1 MTDEP
6 TRRASTIA
14 ERLETIRADI
24 AQICERAGRDPAG
37 VRLIAVSKTH
47 PSETIREALAA
58 GQTDF
63 GENRVQEGLAKLD
76 ELAGADEGADARIHL
91 IGHLQRNKARFAGRF
106 ASVQSI
112 DSLRLAEAVSRQLD
126 APPNP
131 PLDALL
137 EVNVAGEASKHGFD
151 PAELESAFAQIS
163 ALPQLRV
170 RGLMTIAPLAA
181 DAEQVRP
188 VFRALREMRDALG
201 LPELSM
207 GMSNDYP
214 VAIEEG
220 ATIVRV
226 GRAVFGER
234 KA

>member
-1 MTDEP
+1 MTAH
-6 TRRASTIA
+6 TLTIG
-14 ERLETIRADI
+14 ERLEAVRAEI
-24 AQICERAGRDPAG
+24 AQICERADRDPG
-37 VRLIAVSKTH
+37 EVRLIAVSKTH
-47 PSETIREALAA
+47 PPETIREALAA
-58 GQTDF
+58 GQIEF
-63 GENRVQEGLAKLD
+63 GENRVQEGLVKLD
-76 ELAGADEGADARIHL
+76 ELADSEARIHL

-112 DSLRLAEAVSRQLD
+112 DSVRLAEAVARQLD

-137 EVNVAGEASKHGFD
+137 EVNVAGEASKQGFD
-151 PAELESAFAQIS
+151 PAELESAYAQIA

-170 RGLMTIAPLAA
+170 RGLMTIAPLVA

-188 VFRALREMRDALG
+188 VFRRLRELRDALG

-207 GMSNDYP
+207 GMSNDYA

-220 ATIVRV
+220 ATIVRI

-234 KA
+234 KV

>member
-1 MTDEP
+1 MTAAM
-6 TRRASTIA
+6 TTQMASGASTIA
-14 ERLETIRADI
+14 ERLEAIRAEI
-24 AQICERAGRDPAG
+24 AQICERADRDPRE

-47 PSETIREALAA
+47 PPETIREALAA
-58 GQTDF
+58 GQIEF

-76 ELAGADEGADARIHL
+76 ELADTKARIHL

-112 DSLRLAEAVSRQLD
+112 DSVRLAEAVARQLD
-126 APPNP
+126 T

-137 EVNVAGEASKHGFD
+137 EINVAGEASKQGFA
-151 PAELESAFAQIS
+151 PAELESAFAQIA

-170 RGLMTIAPLAA
+170 RGLMTIAPLVA

-188 VFRALREMRDALG
+188 VFRRLRELRDALG

-207 GMSNDYP
+207 GMSNDYA

-220 ATIVRV
+220 ATIVRI

-234 KA
+234 KV

>member
-1 MTDEP
+1 MT
-6 TRRASTIA
+6 THALTIA
-14 ERLETIRADI
+14 ERLEAVRAEI
-24 AQICERAGRDPAG
+24 AQICERADRDPRE

-47 PSETIREALAA
+47 SSETIREALAA
-58 GQTDF
+58 GQIEF

-76 ELAGADEGADARIHL
+76 ELADSEARIHL

-112 DSLRLAEAVSRQLD
+112 DSVRLAEAVARQLD
-126 APPNP
+126 A

-137 EVNVAGEASKHGFD
+137 EVNVAGEASKQGFD
-151 PAELESAFAQIS
+151 PAELESAYAQIA

-170 RGLMTIAPLAA
+170 RGLMTIAPLVAE
-181 DAEQVRP
+181 AEQVRP
-188 VFRALREMRDALG
+188 VFRRLRELRDALG

-207 GMSNDYP
+207 GMSNDYA

-220 ATIVRV
+220 ATIVRI

-234 KA
+234 KV

>member
-1 MTDEP
+1 MTAHAQ
-6 TRRASTIA
+6 RASTIA
-14 ERLETIRADI
+14 ERLAAVRAEI
-24 AQICERAGRDPAG
+24 AQICERADRDPRE

-47 PSETIREALAA
+47 PPETIREALAA
-58 GQTDF
+58 GQIEF

-76 ELAGADEGADARIHL
+76 ELADSEARIHL

-112 DSLRLAEAVSRQLD
+112 DSVRLAEAVARQLD
-126 APPNP
+126 A

-137 EVNVAGEASKHGFD
+137 EVNVAGEASKQGFD
-151 PAELESAFAQIS
+151 PAELESAFAQIA

-170 RGLMTIAPLAA
+170 RGLMTIAPLVA
-181 DAEQVRP
+181 DAEQARP
-188 VFRALREMRDALG
+188 VFRRLRELRDALG

-207 GMSNDYP
+207 GMSNDYA

-220 ATIVRV
+220 ATIVRI

-234 KA
+234 KV

>member
-1 MTDEP
+1 MTAH
-6 TRRASTIA
+6 ASTIG
-14 ERLETIRADI
+14 ERLAAVRAEI
-24 AQICERAGRDPAG
+24 AQICERADRDPRE

-47 PSETIREALAA
+47 PPETIREALAA
-58 GQTDF
+58 GQIEF

-76 ELAGADEGADARIHL
+76 ELADSEARIHL

-112 DSLRLAEAVSRQLD
+112 DSVRLAEAVARQLD

-137 EVNVAGEASKHGFD
+137 EVNVAGEASKQGFD
-151 PAELESAFAQIS
+151 PAELESAYAQIA

-170 RGLMTIAPLAA
+170 RGLMTIAPLVAE
-181 DAEQVRP
+181 AEQARP
-188 VFRALREMRDALG
+188 VFRRLRELRDALG

-207 GMSNDYP
+207 GMSNDYA

-220 ATIVRV
+220 ATIVRI

-234 KA
+234 KV

>member
-1 MTDEP
+1 MT
-6 TRRASTIA
+6 THASTIA
-14 ERLETIRADI
+14 ERLDAVRAEI
-24 AQICERAGRDPAG
+24 AQICERADRDPG
-37 VRLIAVSKTH
+37 EVRLIAVSKTQ

-58 GQTDF
+58 GQIEF

-76 ELAGADEGADARIHL
+76 ELAGSEARIHL

-112 DSLRLAEAVSRQLD
+112 DSVRLAEAVARQLD
-126 APPNP
+126 A

-137 EVNVAGEASKHGFD
+137 EVNVAGEASKQGFD
-151 PAELESAFAQIS
+151 PVELESAFAQIA

-170 RGLMTIAPLAA
+170 RGLMTIAPLVA
-181 DAEQVRP
+181 DAEQARP
-188 VFRALREMRDALG
+188 VFRRLRELRDALG

-207 GMSNDYP
+207 GMSNDYA

-220 ATIVRV
+220 ATIVRI

-234 KA
+234 KV

>member
-1 MTDEP
+1 MT
-6 TRRASTIA
+6 THASTIA
-14 ERLETIRADI
+14 ERLEAVRAEI
-24 AQICERAGRDPAG
+24 AQICERADRDPRE

-47 PSETIREALAA
+47 PPETIREALAA
-58 GQTDF
+58 GQIEF
-63 GENRVQEGLAKLD
+63 GENRVQEGLVKLD
-76 ELAGADEGADARIHL
+76 ELADSEARIHL

-112 DSLRLAEAVSRQLD
+112 DSVRLAEAVARQLD

-137 EVNVAGEASKHGFD
+137 EVNVAGEASKQGFD
-151 PAELESAFAQIS
+151 PAELESAFAQIA

-170 RGLMTIAPLAA
+170 RGLMTIAPLVA

-188 VFRALREMRDALG
+188 VFRRLRELRDALG

-207 GMSNDYP
+207 GMSNDYA

-220 ATIVRV
+220 ATIVRI

-234 KA
+234 KV

>member
-1 MTDEP
+1 MTAQ
-6 TRRASTIA
+6 ASTIA
-14 ERLETIRADI
+14 ERLEAIRAEI
-24 AQICERAGRDPAG
+24 AQICERADRDPG
-37 VRLIAVSKTH
+37 EVRLIAVSKTH
-47 PSETIREALAA
+47 SSETIREALAA
-58 GQTDF
+58 GQIEF

-76 ELAGADEGADARIHL
+76 ELAGSEARIHL

-112 DSLRLAEAVSRQLD
+112 DSVRLAEAVARQLD
-126 APPNP
+126 APPNL

-137 EVNVAGEASKHGFD
+137 EVNVAGEASKQGFA
-151 PAELESAFAQIS
+151 PAELESAFAQIA

-170 RGLMTIAPLAA
+170 RGLMTIAPLVA

-188 VFRALREMRDALG
+188 VFRRLRELRDALG

-207 GMSNDYP
+207 GMSNDYA

-220 ATIVRV
+220 ATIVRI

-234 KA
+234 KV

>member
-1 MTDEP
+1 MTTQTTDQP
-6 TRRASTIA
+6 TSRASTIA
-14 ERLETIRADI
+14 ERLETVRADI
-24 AQICERAGRDPAG
+24 AHHCERADRDPAG

-47 PSETIREALAA
+47 PPETIREALAA

-76 ELAGADEGADARIHL
+76 DLADIDARIHL

-106 ASVQSI
+106 ASIQSI
-112 DSLRLAEAVSRQLD
+112 DSLRLAEAVARQLD

-151 PAELESAFAQIS
+151 PAELESAFARIS

-220 ATIVRV
+220 ATIVRI

>member
-1 MTDEP
+1 MT
-6 TRRASTIA
+6 THTSTIA
-14 ERLETIRADI
+14 ERLEAIRAEI
-24 AQICERAGRDPAG
+24 AQICERADRDPG
-37 VRLIAVSKTH
+37 EVRLIAVSKTQ
-47 PSETIREALAA
+47 PSETIRAALAA
-58 GQTDF
+58 GQIEF

-76 ELAGADEGADARIHL
+76 ELAGSEARIHL

-112 DSLRLAEAVSRQLD
+112 DSVRLAEAVARQLD
-126 APPNP
+126 APPSTPPNL

-137 EVNVAGEASKHGFD
+137 EVNVAGEASKQGFD
-151 PAELESAFAQIS
+151 PAELESAFAQIA

-170 RGLMTIAPLAA
+170 RGLMTIAPLVA
-181 DAEQVRP
+181 DAEQARP
-188 VFRALREMRDALG
+188 VFRRLRELRDALG

-207 GMSNDYP
+207 GMSNDYA

-220 ATIVRV
+220 ATIVRI

-234 KA
+234 KV

>member
-1 MTDEP
+1 MTAAM
-6 TRRASTIA
+6 TAQASTIA
-14 ERLETIRADI
+14 ERLEAIRAEI
-24 AQICERAGRDPAG
+24 AQICERADRDPG
-37 VRLIAVSKTH
+37 EVRLIAVSKTH
-47 PSETIREALAA
+47 SSETIREALAA
-58 GQTDF
+58 GQIEF

-76 ELAGADEGADARIHL
+76 ELAGSEARIHL

-112 DSLRLAEAVSRQLD
+112 DSVRLAEAVARQLD
-126 APPNP
+126 APPNL

-137 EVNVAGEASKHGFD
+137 EVNVAGEASKQGFA
-151 PAELESAFAQIS
+151 PAELESAFAQIA

-170 RGLMTIAPLAA
+170 RGLMTIAPLVA

-188 VFRALREMRDALG
+188 VFRRLRELRDALG

-207 GMSNDYP
+207 GMSNDYA

-220 ATIVRV
+220 ATIVRI

-234 KA
+234 KV

>member
-1 MTDEP
+1 MTAAM
-6 TRRASTIA
+6 TTHTSTIA
-14 ERLETIRADI
+14 ERLEAVRAEI
-24 AQICERAGRDPAG
+24 AQICERADRDPRE

-47 PSETIREALAA
+47 PPETIREALAA
-58 GQTDF
+58 GQIEF

-76 ELAGADEGADARIHL
+76 ELADSEARIHL

-112 DSLRLAEAVSRQLD
+112 DSVRLAEAVARQLD
-126 APPNP
+126 A

-137 EVNVAGEASKHGFD
+137 EVNVAGEASKQGFA
-151 PAELESAFAQIS
+151 PAELESAFAQIA

-170 RGLMTIAPLAA
+170 RGLMTIAPLVA

-188 VFRALREMRDALG
+188 VFRRLRELRDALG

-207 GMSNDYP
+207 GMSNDYA

-220 ATIVRV
+220 ATIVRI

-234 KA
+234 KV

>member
-1 MTDEP
+1 MT
-6 TRRASTIA
+6 TQMASGASTIA
-14 ERLETIRADI
+14 ERLAAVRAEI
-24 AQICERAGRDPAG
+24 AQICERVDRDPRE

-47 PSETIREALAA
+47 PPETIREALAA
-58 GQTDF
+58 GQIEF

-76 ELAGADEGADARIHL
+76 ELADSEARIHL

-112 DSLRLAEAVSRQLD
+112 DSVRLAEAVARQLD
-126 APPNP
+126 V

-137 EVNVAGEASKHGFD
+137 EVNVAGEASKQGFA
-151 PAELESAFAQIS
+151 PAELESAFAQIA

-170 RGLMTIAPLAA
+170 RGLMTIAPLVA

-188 VFRALREMRDALG
+188 VFRRLRELRDALG

-207 GMSNDYP
+207 GMSNDYA

-220 ATIVRV
+220 ATIVRI

-234 KA
+234 KV

>member
-1 MTDEP
+1 MT
-6 TRRASTIA
+6 THALTIA
-14 ERLETIRADI
+14 ERLEAVRAEI
-24 AQICERAGRDPAG
+24 AQICERADRDPRE

-47 PSETIREALAA
+47 PPETIREALAA
-58 GQTDF
+58 GQIEF

-76 ELAGADEGADARIHL
+76 ELADSEARIHL

-112 DSLRLAEAVSRQLD
+112 DSVRLAEAVARQLD
-126 APPNP
+126 A

-137 EVNVAGEASKHGFD
+137 EVNVAGEASKQGFA
-151 PAELESAFAQIS
+151 PAELESAYAQIA

-170 RGLMTIAPLAA
+170 RGLMTIAPLVA
-181 DAEQVRP
+181 DAEQARA
-188 VFRALREMRDALG
+188 VFRRLRELRDALG

-207 GMSNDYP
+207 GMSNDYA

-220 ATIVRV
+220 ATIVRI

-234 KA
+234 KV

>member
-1 MTDEP
+1 MT
-6 TRRASTIA
+6 THASTIA
-14 ERLETIRADI
+14 ERLEAVRAEI
-24 AQICERAGRDPAG
+24 AQICERADRDPRE
-37 VRLIAVSKTH
+37 VQLIAVSKTH
-47 PSETIREALAA
+47 SSETIREALAA
-58 GQTDF
+58 GQIEF

-76 ELAGADEGADARIHL
+76 ELADSEARIHL

-112 DSLRLAEAVSRQLD
+112 DSVRLAEAVARQLD
-126 APPNP
+126 A

-137 EVNVAGEASKHGFD
+137 EVNVAGEASKQGFD
-151 PAELESAFAQIS
+151 PAELESAFAQIA

-170 RGLMTIAPLAA
+170 RGLMTIAPLVA
-181 DAEQVRP
+181 DAEQARP
-188 VFRALREMRDALG
+188 VFRRLRELRDALG

-207 GMSNDYP
+207 GMSNDYA

-220 ATIVRV
+220 ATIVRI

-234 KA
+234 KV

>member
-1 MTDEP
+1 MTAAM
-6 TRRASTIA
+6 TAHASTIA
-14 ERLETIRADI
+14 ERLEAVRAEI
-24 AQICERAGRDPAG
+24 AQICERADRDPRE

-47 PSETIREALAA
+47 PPETIREALAA
-58 GQTDF
+58 GQIEF

-76 ELAGADEGADARIHL
+76 ELADTKARIHL

-112 DSLRLAEAVSRQLD
+112 DSVRLAEAVARQLD

-131 PLDALL
+131 PLDTLL
-137 EVNVAGEASKHGFD
+137 EVNVAGEASKQGFD
-151 PAELESAFAQIS
+151 PAELESAFAQIA

-170 RGLMTIAPLAA
+170 RGLMTIAPLVA

-188 VFRALREMRDALG
+188 VFRRLRELRDALG

-207 GMSNDYP
+207 GMSNDYA

-220 ATIVRV
+220 ATIVRI

-234 KA
+234 KV